1 MEINKRVVESI
12 ECPGILCSNGSP
24 ESRKEGE
31 RMTRATSLHRARSA
45 GDHIVIG
52 LLPNMG
58 AVRQALEALRARGIS
73 DDQIGLAMRQA
84 EERLADDDSSSPT
97 AQDATTGMVGGGI
110 IGGLAGL
117 LTTTAAVALPGLAPL
132 LAGGS
137 LIGLLGAT
145 GAAIVAASGLGAVA
159 GGLVGA
165 LISINVPESAAKQYA
180 DAVDQGQ
187 ILISVNTDGD
197 PAQIENLLAS
207 LGATTERQ
215 ST

>member
-1 MEINKRVVESI
+1 
-12 ECPGILCSNGSP
+12 
-24 ESRKEGE
+24 
-31 RMTRATSLHRARSA
+31 MTKATSLYRARGV

-58 AVRQALEALRARGIS
+58 EVRQALEALRARGIS

-84 EERLADDDSSSPT
+84 EERLPDDDSPSPT

-117 LTTTAAVALPGLAPL
+117 LTTTGAVALPGLAPL

-165 LISINVPESAAKQYA
+165 LISINVPETAAKQYA
-180 DAVDQGQ
+180 DAVNGGQ
-187 ILISVNTDGD
+187 ILISVKTDGD

-215 ST
+215 SPSSQV